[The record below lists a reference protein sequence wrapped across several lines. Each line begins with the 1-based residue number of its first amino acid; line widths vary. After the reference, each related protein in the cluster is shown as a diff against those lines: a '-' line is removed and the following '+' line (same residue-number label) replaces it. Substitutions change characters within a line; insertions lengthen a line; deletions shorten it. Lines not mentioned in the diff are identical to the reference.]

1 MGAMT
6 MKHSLPLAAMAALLA
21 LAGCGG
27 ETSTTVDTAND
38 AESAELN
45 TANVATPMPLMIKAQ
60 KIYRCKDNSV
70 AYVDF
75 MTDDMTA
82 NLRTEKDGKANVLK
96 AAAAGEVFEA
106 DGVKLAGNG
115 EEVTI
120 TLPGKGAQ
128 SCHTK

>member
-1 MGAMT
+1 
-6 MKHSLPLAAMAALLA
+6 MAAFLA

-38 AESAELN
+38 TAELN
-45 TANVATPMPLMIKAQ
+45 AANVATPASIPMIKAQ

-82 NLRTEKDGKANVLK
+82 NLRAGKDGKVTVLK
-96 AAAAGEVFEA
+96 APAAGEAFEA
-106 DGVKLAGNG
+106 DGNKLVGNG

-120 TLPGKGAQ
+120 TLSGKGAQ
-128 SCHTK
+128 SCHTKEG